1 MMKRLIAMLLVVV
14 MLCTVCVG
22 CGTEGQTEDT
32 QHEAIGYV
40 IVPHYDGDEHA
51 PIYSYYTSNGT
62 IVVRTTDGR
71 KIVGTE
77 LIVVVENN

>member
-1 MMKRLIAMLLVVV
+1 MMKKIVAILMVCAMVLS
-14 MLCTVCVG
+14 LCACTS
-22 CGTEGQTEDT
+22 TEGESKG
-32 QHEAIGYV
+32 AIGYV

-51 PIYSYYTSNGT
+51 PISSYYTSNGT
-62 IVVRTTDGR
+62 IIVCTTDGR